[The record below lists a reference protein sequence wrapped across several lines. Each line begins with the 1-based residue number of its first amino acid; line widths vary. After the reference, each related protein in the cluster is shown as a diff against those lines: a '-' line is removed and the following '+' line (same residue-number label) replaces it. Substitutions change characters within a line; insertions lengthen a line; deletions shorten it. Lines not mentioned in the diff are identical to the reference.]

1 MSVAVAAR
9 PGIPWALVE
18 SDFCAVARKGRAGPP
33 SRKVT
38 ALSQRPQAL
47 FALAAEHVPQVF
59 PPEVLARLRESVDID
74 PGLVAHDLT
83 SPGVREVL
91 ARTEI
96 LVTGWGCPRLDEAV
110 LDAAPRLR
118 AVLHS
123 AGSVK
128 SFVTPALRE
137 RKIAVSSAAAANA
150 LPVAEYTLAMILLAG
165 KDVLAARER
174 LRTTRTSAGWGLVP
188 GIGNHGRRVGVVG
201 ASRIGRRVLELL
213 RPFDLR
219 PVLTDPYVDEREAAA
234 LGVPLLPLDELLR
247 TSGIVTVHAP
257 ETPRTHRM
265 IGRRELALMPDGA
278 VLINTARGSL
288 IDHDAL
294 VAELR
299 TGRLTAILDVTDP
312 EPLPADSPLY
322 DLPGAFVTPH
332 LAGSQGN
339 ELARLGLAVAQEAER
354 LVTGAELAHAVDL
367 ADLDRVA

>member
-1 MSVAVAAR
+1 M
-9 PGIPWALVE
+9 
-18 SDFCAVARKGRAGPP
+18 
-33 SRKVT
+33 
-38 ALSQRPQAL
+38 SQRPQAL
-47 FALAAEHVPQVF
+47 FAMAAENVPQVF
-59 PPEVLARLRESVDID
+59 PPGVLARLRESVDVD
-74 PGLVAHDLT
+74 PDLVAQDFTEPRVLDA
-83 SPGVREVL
+83 L

-96 LVTGWGCPRLDEAV
+96 LVTGWGCPRLDAAV

-128 SFVTPALRE
+128 SFATHALRE
-137 RKIAVSSAAAANA
+137 RGVTVSSAAAANA
-150 LPVAEYTLAMILLAG
+150 LPVAEYTLAMVLLAG
-165 KDVLAARER
+165 KDVLAARDR
-174 LRTTRTSAGWGLVP
+174 LRTSRTSAGWGVIP
-188 GIGNHGRRVGVVG
+188 GIGNYGRRVGVIG
-201 ASRIGRRVLELL
+201 ASRIGRRVLDLL

-219 PVLTDPYVDEREAAA
+219 PALTDPYVDERQAAE

-257 ETPRTHRM
+257 ETPETHHM

-278 VLINTARGSL
+278 VLINTARGAL
-288 IDHDAL
+288 VDHDAL

-299 TGRLTAILDVTDP
+299 AGRLTAILDVTDP

-339 ELARLGLAVAQEAER
+339 ELARLGLTVAQEAER
-354 LVTGAELAHAVDL
+354 LLAGEEPAHAVDWAAL
-367 ADLDRVA
+367 AREA

>member
-1 MSVAVAAR
+1 M
-9 PGIPWALVE
+9 
-18 SDFCAVARKGRAGPP
+18 
-33 SRKVT
+33 
-38 ALSQRPQAL
+38 SQRPQAL
-47 FALAAEHVPQVF
+47 FAMAAENVPQVF

-74 PGLVAHDLT
+74 PALVAQDFTDPRVLDT
-83 SPGVREVL
+83 L

-128 SFVTPALRE
+128 SFAAPGIWR
-137 RKIAVSSAAAANA
+137 RGIAVSSAAAANA

-165 KDVLAARER
+165 KDVMAARDR
-174 LRTTRTSAGWGLVP
+174 MRTSRTSSGWGIVP
-188 GIGNHGRRVGVVG
+188 GIGNYGRRVGVIG

-219 PVLTDPYVDEREAAA
+219 PALTDPYAGEEEAAA
-234 LGVPLLPLDELLR
+234 LGVPLLPLDDLLR

-257 ETPRTHRM
+257 ETPETHHL

-278 VLINTARGSL
+278 VLINTARGAL
-288 IDHDAL
+288 VDHDAL

-299 TGRLTAILDVTDP
+299 AGRLSAILDVTDP

-322 DLPGAFVTPH
+322 DLPGAFITPH

-339 ELARLGLAVAQEAER
+339 ELARLGLTVAEEAER
-354 LVTGAELAHAVDL
+354 LLAGGNPAYAVDPAAL
-367 ADLDRVA
+367 ERAA

>member
-1 MSVAVAAR
+1 M
-9 PGIPWALVE
+9 
-18 SDFCAVARKGRAGPP
+18 
-33 SRKVT
+33 
-38 ALSQRPQAL
+38 SQRPQAL
-47 FALAAEHVPQVF
+47 FAMAAEHVPQVF
-59 PPEVLARLRESVDID
+59 PPEVLARLRASVELD
-74 PGLVAHDLT
+74 PALV
-83 SPGVREVL
+83 VRDFTEPAVRDVL
-91 ARTEI
+91 ARTEV

-128 SFVTPALRE
+128 SFAGPALWE
-137 RKIAVSSAAAANA
+137 RGVVVSSAAAANA

-174 LRTTRTSAGWGLVP
+174 LRATRASAGWGVLP
-188 GIGNHGRRVGVVG
+188 GIGNHGRRVGVIG

-219 PVLTDPYVDEREAAA
+219 PALTDPYVDEREAAA
-234 LGVPLLPLDELLR
+234 LGVPLLSLDELLR
-247 TSGIVTVHAP
+247 TSDIVTVHAP
-257 ETPRTHRM
+257 ETPETRHL

-278 VLINTARGSL
+278 ALINTARGSL
-288 IDHDAL
+288 VDHAAL

-299 TGRLTAILDVTDP
+299 AGRLTAILDVTDP

-339 ELARLGLAVAQEAER
+339 ELARLGLAVTEEAER
-354 LVTGAELAHAVDL
+354 LLAGDALAHAVDP
-367 ADLDRVA
+367 AVLDHAA

>member
-1 MSVAVAAR
+1 M
-9 PGIPWALVE
+9 
-18 SDFCAVARKGRAGPP
+18 
-33 SRKVT
+33 
-38 ALSQRPQAL
+38 SQRPQAL
-47 FALAAEHVPQVF
+47 FAMAAENVPRVF
-59 PPEVLARLRESVDID
+59 PPEVLARLRKSVDID
-74 PGLVAHDLT
+74 PGLVAEDLT
-83 SPGVREVL
+83 DPRVLGAL

-128 SFVTPALRE
+128 SFATPGLWQRG
-137 RKIAVSSAAAANA
+137 IAVSSAAVANA

-165 KDVLAARER
+165 KDVLAARDR
-174 LRTTRTSAGWGLVP
+174 MRTARTSAGWGVIP
-188 GIGNHGRRVGVVG
+188 GIGNYGRRVGVIG

-219 PVLTDPYVDEREAAA
+219 PALTDPYVDERQAAA

-257 ETPRTHRM
+257 ETPETRHM

-278 VLINTARGSL
+278 VLINTARGAL
-288 IDHDAL
+288 VDHDAL

-332 LAGSQGN
+332 LAGSQGY
-339 ELARLGLAVAQEAER
+339 ELARLGLTVAEEAER
-354 LVTGAELAHAVDL
+354 LLAGEKPAYGVDWAAL
-367 ADLDRVA
+367 AREA

>member
-1 MSVAVAAR
+1 M
-9 PGIPWALVE
+9 
-18 SDFCAVARKGRAGPP
+18 
-33 SRKVT
+33 
-38 ALSQRPQAL
+38 SQRPQAL
-47 FALAAEHVPQVF
+47 FAMAAENVPQVF
-59 PPEVLARLRESVDID
+59 PPGVLARLRESVDVD
-74 PGLVAHDLT
+74 PDLVAQDFTEPRVLDA
-83 SPGVREVL
+83 L

-96 LVTGWGCPRLDEAV
+96 LVTGWGCPRLDTAV

-128 SFVTPALRE
+128 SFATHALRE
-137 RKIAVSSAAAANA
+137 RGVTVSSAAAANA

-165 KDVLAARER
+165 KGVLAARDR
-174 LRTTRTSAGWGLVP
+174 LRTSRTSTGWGVIP
-188 GIGNHGRRVGVVG
+188 GIGNYGRRVGVIG
-201 ASRIGRRVLELL
+201 ASRIGRRVLDLL

-219 PVLTDPYVDEREAAA
+219 PALTDPYVDERQAAE

-257 ETPRTHRM
+257 ETPETHHM

-278 VLINTARGSL
+278 VLINTARGAL
-288 IDHDAL
+288 VDHDAL

-299 TGRLTAILDVTDP
+299 AGRLTAILDVTDP

-339 ELARLGLAVAQEAER
+339 ELARLGLTVAQEAER
-354 LVTGAELAHAVDL
+354 LLAGEEPAHGVDWAVL
-367 ADLDRVA
+367 AREA